1 MAKPLQVMKFET
13 KSVGGHALRLQV
25 SLMSQNKTAGTSTF
39 DIELYTVM
47 TNYRHY
53 VARTTASIKRKVNGA
68 TSWTSAASFTNVQ
81 KTAALGTTQM
91 LKKTETY
98 THKTD
103 GSLTVDFEA
112 TLQTVDQRSSWAF
125 KKQTITGRFV
135 SNASTTIRKG
145 PYVRK
150 NDKWVTTQPWVL
162 YNGQWRKARTWVR
175 HNGVWKQIGG

>member
-1 MAKPLQVMKFET
+1 MANNLQVMTFNT
-13 KSVGGHALRLQV
+13 TSVGGHALRLQV
-25 SLMSQNKTAGTSTF
+25 SLVSQNIAAATSTF
-39 DIELYTVM
+39 NIELFTVM

-53 VARTTASIKRKVNGA
+53 TARTTAVLYSRIVGG
-68 TSWTSAASFTNVQ
+68 SWDTLASFTNVQ
-81 KTAALGTTQM
+81 KTAALGTTRM
-91 LKKTETY
+91 LQATKTY
-98 THKTD
+98 AHAND
-103 GSLTVDFEA
+103 GSLTIDFEA

-150 NDKWVTTQPWVL
+150 NDEWATTQPWVL

-175 HNGVWKQIGG
+175 HNGVWKSIGG